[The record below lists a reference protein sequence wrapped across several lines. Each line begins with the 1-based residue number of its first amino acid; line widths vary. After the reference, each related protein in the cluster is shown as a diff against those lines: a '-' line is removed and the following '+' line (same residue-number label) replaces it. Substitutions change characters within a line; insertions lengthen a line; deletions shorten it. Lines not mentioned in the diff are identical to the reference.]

1 MKKRIISLFLALTLC
16 VGMLPAP
23 AWAEEP
29 TDPTQA
35 AGVVE
40 PTNPSEETDP
50 TTEPTEEET
59 EPTEEETEPTEEE
72 TEPTE
77 ETTDP
82 TEGLLDQT
90 IPEEVAAYA
99 ASLPET
105 ISGTVTLD
113 NYQGT
118 ETLKLDGETI
128 QEKRSLPVCAVSPEA
143 LEKDTVVQRPLQFQ
157 RQRDQRLQPVAD
169 EDVR

>member
-35 AGVVE
+35 VEVVGAA
-40 PTNPSEETDP
+40 NPGEETDP

-59 EPTEEETEPTEEE
+59 EPTEEKTEPTEEETEPTEEE

-77 ETTDP
+77 KMRFCR
-82 TEGLLDQT
+82 
-90 IPEEVAAYA
+90 V
-99 ASLPET
+99 
-105 ISGTVTLD
+105 
-113 NYQGT
+113 
-118 ETLKLDGETI
+118 
-128 QEKRSLPVCAVSPEA
+128 
-143 LEKDTVVQRPLQFQ
+143 
-157 RQRDQRLQPVAD
+157 
-169 EDVR
+169 